1 VEPQTTA
8 GTVGTTVKI
17 LGTNLTGATS
27 VTFNGTAAVLTVVSA
42 SEITTT
48 VPAGA
53 TSGTVEVVTPGGT
66 LSSNVVFQVLP

>member
-1 VEPQTTA
+1 
-8 GTVGTTVKI
+8 VGARVLV

-27 VTFNGTAAVLTVVSA
+27 VTFNGTPTKFKVVSA

-53 TSGTVEVVTPGGT
+53 STGTVEVAVPAGT
-66 LSSNVVFQVLP
+66 LSSKMAFQVE